1 MVMLLTGTFI
11 QIKAQSNEKFEGEIT
26 FETYENYSDYILRT
40 GNSIYFNGVHKI
52 NYKDTFITVFKIL
65 VPALVM
71 TAVLLVLNNFLP
83 FNVYSRTSSVK
94 LIVVD
99 AFIGAFIYI
108 GLSIWMKI
116 PQHIFGTKEIN
127 KIIKK
132 LTFGKFQIKE
142 S

>member
-1 MVMLLTGTFI
+1 M
-11 QIKAQSNEKFEGEIT
+11 
-26 FETYENYSDYILRT
+26 
-40 GNSIYFNGVHKI
+40 
-52 NYKDTFITVFKIL
+52 FKTL

-99 AFIGAFIYI
+99 AVIGAFIYI